1 MKIYQCT
8 AAFFL
13 CLFVSCTLPA
23 ADREVELVRICDDS
37 GEWPPFIHYQSR
49 DAGKESTIVGFSVDV
64 IEAVF
69 AENNIKFSIELIPW
83 KRCLRE
89 VEQGEYDML
98 LNASYS
104 EERAE
109 KYYLSSDYYAVTP
122 YYFYSLKHNP
132 NGLPIRSKADL
143 SGYRVGG
150 IIGYNYDY
158 WGLETLDVDRYAA
171 DYAHLIGKLHRHRVD
186 LFVENLEVI
195 AGFSLIGKNYIGD
208 PDLGYAPIPDAL
220 PTLFYMLFSKNERGQ
235 ELMQLVNKKLAD
247 MQSSGQLQELL
258 KKYIP

>member
-1 MKIYQCT
+1 MKIYQC
-8 AAFFL
+8 AAVFL
-13 CLFVSCTLPA
+13 SIFVSCALQA
-23 ADREVELVRICDDS
+23 ADREIELVRICDDS

-49 DAGKESTIVGFSVDV
+49 EKTDQIVGFSVDV

-69 AENNIKFSIELIPW
+69 AENNIKFSIELVPW

-89 VEQGEYDML
+89 VESGKYDML

-109 KYYLSSDYYAVTP
+109 KYYLSSGYYAITP
-122 YYFYSLKHNP
+122 YYFYSRKHNP
-132 NGLPIRSKADL
+132 NGLPIRSKTDL

-158 WGLETLDVDRYAA
+158 WGLETSEVDRDAN
-171 DYAHLIGKLHRHRVD
+171 DYNHLIGKLHRHRVD

-195 AGFSLIGKNYIGD
+195 VGFTLLGQNYIDD

-220 PTLFYMLFSKNERGQ
+220 PTLFYMLFSKNERGE
-235 ELMQLVNKKLAD
+235 ELMRLVNKSLAD
-247 MQSSGQLQELL
+247 MQSSGQLQKLL
-258 KKYIP
+258 KSYFP